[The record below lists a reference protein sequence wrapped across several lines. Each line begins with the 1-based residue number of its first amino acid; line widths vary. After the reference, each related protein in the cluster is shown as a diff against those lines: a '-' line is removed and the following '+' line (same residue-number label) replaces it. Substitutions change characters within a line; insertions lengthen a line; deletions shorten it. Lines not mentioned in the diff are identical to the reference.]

1 MKGFPFFKPL
11 LPALVLLGVG
21 CGGDSTDDRTPA
33 GDQLALSSVTI
44 GGQSGLSDFDDVSP
58 DAEIVLDF
66 TAALDAATVEAN
78 IYLLDAGGA
87 KVDASDVYDGA
98 KRVTLKPSAGLNA
111 YASYRLIVD
120 SGLKSA
126 AGEAILTGKVIRIRT
141 GLDTSDKFPQI
152 SDEELLTKVQQ
163 QTFRYFWEGAE
174 PTSGMARE
182 RTSSGATVTTGGTGF
197 GVMAMTVAAERGF
210 VTRSE
215 ACQRV
220 QRIVTFLAERAT
232 PYHGAFSHWIDGQTG
247 QTLPFSADDNGADLV
262 ETGLLFQGLLT
273 ARAYFDGADAAESK
287 LRADITTRL
296 AQEVR
301 AHPGDLHLRSQQL
314 LLQRA
319 SIGTVDAFCLHFVQQ
334 HFAMLD
340 VPPDFETADEA
351 DLARIEQETLAATLE
366 TAYQDPDF
374 RAFADLYDRGR
385 TDNTAGDAILDLYH
399 FTRALPHPAASL
411 AAFAAMW
418 QQDAPPK
425 DTLWGK
431 ELLGIALAR
440 AQGAKTLLESGA
452 AIAARDEAAD
462 RAYTAVMQDDAARVK
477 NLCYYLKESDWDKS
491 LAALDAVLTGWRRAG
506 SVKGGK
512 DANQCASAASQL
524 RDRAKDQMT
533 SLQKDVL
540 LCTAEEFA
548 ADRRRAA
555 PLVAALVRATQAFAD
570 SCFAAK
576 CAEKVLDYADYEH
589 LTLDLLLTESNERT
603 PLCATVSARYA
614 AVLVDEYQDTNA
626 LQDAIYFALA
636 RPEADNLF
644 FVGDIKQSIYRFRLA
659 DPGIFV
665 DKQQRWQPHPQP
677 APLPSTLALDA
688 NFRSAPGVIAGIN
701 YLFETFFSRG
711 LGGVDY
717 GDGQRL
723 VVGGDKDAAY
733 QGMCEID
740 VIDGADVD
748 GDAAVIARRI
758 AEMVGQGFPVRGK
771 DGPRPCR
778 YDDFCILLRGRKGFA
793 AYEGALR
800 TAGIPVFADSA
811 TDLLDEPHI
820 RPFAALLR
828 VIDNPAQDIPLAAV
842 LLSPMFP
849 YTADDLVA
857 LRRARPTGSLYGAVL
872 YSEPQRFALFTD
884 ALTEYRRLAR
894 TLPVDE
900 LIEELLART
909 GYLAAVGALPDGPRC
924 REDLLSFTAWAAGAG
939 RAGLPSLIRAMDA
952 AAANGGLSQSAG
964 GQTRPG
970 CVSIMTVH
978 RSKGLEFPV
987 VFVADTDHKF
997 NQSDAIRPVL
1007 THSRLGVGVMLRAP
1021 RAAKRF
1027 KTLPYA
1033 ALAQAI
1039 RTETLSEEMRVLYVA
1054 LTRAQDALIIT
1065 VPLKK
1070 TASSLKLPALCA
1082 AAEATGPEA
1091 MRSMTSWAGWILTAA
1106 LLHPDSSALWEY
1118 TSFLPHYGLHRAPLA
1133 IRVLPLPEET
1143 EQPPAPPAP
1152 AADPAVVEMLK
1163 ASFAWRSP
1171 REALEKVPA
1180 KVSVSAVAHAARP
1193 VALERPAFLQKTGMT
1208 GAERGTAIHAFMQ
1221 SVPFDGPA
1229 PDLDAEVRRQTDLQL
1244 LDPALADKLDLDAV
1258 RPFFASAVWRRIR
1271 LAKHILREEPFI
1283 TALPAAEVTPA
1294 AGQGSAAAAEVLVQ
1308 GIADLVLVFDEH
1320 AEILDYKTDRSRDA
1334 QYYIDEYAAQL
1345 RLYRRAFAQRL
1356 AVPVTKLTIYSFAIE
1371 DEIDVPLG

>member
-1 MKGFPFFKPL
+1 MPEQPKIKFTDAQAAAITARGGSL
-11 LPALVLLGVG
+11 LV
-21 CGGDSTDDRTPA
+21 
-33 GDQLALSSVTI
+33 
-44 GGQSGLSDFDDVSP
+44 
-58 DAEIVLDF
+58 
-66 TAALDAATVEAN
+66 
-78 IYLLDAGGA
+78 
-87 KVDASDVYDGA
+87 
-98 KRVTLKPSAGLNA
+98 
-111 YASYRLIVD
+111 
-120 SGLKSA
+120 SA
-126 AGEAILTGKVIRIRT
+126 AAGSGK
-141 GLDTSDKFPQI
+141 
-152 SDEELLTKVQQ
+152 
-163 QTFRYFWEGAE
+163 
-174 PTSGMARE
+174 
-182 RTSSGATVTTGGTGF
+182 
-197 GVMAMTVAAERGF
+197 
-210 VTRSE
+210 TR
-215 ACQRV
+215 V
-220 QRIVTFLAERAT
+220 
-232 PYHGAFSHWIDGQTG
+232 
-247 QTLPFSADDNGADLV
+247 LV
-262 ETGLLFQGLLT
+262 ERVVGLIT
-273 ARAYFDGADAAESK
+273 DPEHPADADSLLIMTFTNAAAAK

-301 AHPGDLHLRSQQL
+301 AHPGDRNLRRQQL

-340 VPPDFETADEA
+340 VPPDFETAEEA

-366 TAYQDPDF
+366 TAYNDPDF

-411 AAFAAMW
+411 KAFAEMW
-418 QQDAPPK
+418 QTDAPPQ
-425 DTLWGK
+425 DTPWGQ

-452 AIAARDEAAD
+452 AIAARDEKAD
-462 RAYTAVMQDDAARVK
+462 AAYTAVMQDDAARVE
-477 NLCYYLKESDWDKS
+477 NLCYRLAEKDWEGS
-491 LAALDAVLTGWRRAG
+491 LNALELALGGWRRAG
-506 SVKGGK
+506 AVKGGK
-512 DANQCASAASQL
+512 DSNQAASAASEL
-524 RDRAKDQMT
+524 RDRAKKQLE
-533 SLQKDVL
+533 SLRKDAL
-540 LCTAEEFA
+540 LCTGEEFA

-555 PLVAALVRATQAFAD
+555 PLVAALVRAAQTFAD

-589 LTLDLLLTESNERT
+589 LTLDLLLDEHNERT
-603 PLCATVSARYA
+603 PLCRTVSSRYR

-659 DPGIFV
+659 DPSIFV
-665 DKQQRWQPHPQP
+665 GKQQQWKPHPQP
-677 APLPSTLALDA
+677 APAPATLALDA

-701 YLFETFFSRG
+701 YLFETFFSKG

-723 VVGGDKDAAY
+723 VVGGDKNAAY
-733 QGMCEID
+733 QGMCEVD
-740 VIDGADVD
+740 VMDGADTE
-748 GDAAVIARRI
+748 AEAQHIARRI
-758 AEMVGQGFPVRGK
+758 AEMVQSGFAVRGK
-771 DGPRPCR
+771 EGVRPCR
-778 YDDFCILLRGRKGFA
+778 YDDFCILLRGRKGFPT
-793 AYEGALR
+793 YEGALR

-811 TDLLDEPHI
+811 ADLLDEPHI

-842 LLSPMFP
+842 LLSPLFP

-857 LRRARPTGSLYGAVL
+857 LRRACPQGSLYGAVL
-872 YSEPQRFALFTD
+872 GDAADRFAEFIA

-894 TLPVDE
+894 TLPVAE
-900 LIEELLART
+900 LLEELLART
-909 GYLAAVGALPDGPRC
+909 GYLAAVGALPDGARC
-924 REDLLSFTAWAAGAG
+924 REDLLSFTAWASGAG
-939 RAGLPSLIRAMDA
+939 RAGLPALIRAMDA
-952 AAANGGLSQSAG
+952 AAANGGLNQSAG

-1065 VPLKK
+1065 VPLKN
-1070 TASSLKLPALCA
+1070 TASSLKTPAVCA

-1091 MRSMTSWAGWILTAA
+1091 MRSMGSWAGWILTATM
-1106 LLHPDSSALWEY
+1106 LHPDSDALWNY
-1118 TSFLPHYGLHRAPLA
+1118 TSFLPHHRPTKVALG
-1133 IRVLPLPEET
+1133 IRLLPLPEQT

-1152 AADPAVVEMLK
+1152 AADPAAVARLR
-1163 ASFAWRSP
+1163 ASFAWQSP
-1171 REALEKVPA
+1171 RAALEKVPA
-1180 KVSVSAVAHAARP
+1180 KVSVSAVVHAARP
-1193 VALERPAFLQKTGMT
+1193 VALERPAFLQKSGMT

-1229 PDLDAEVRRQTDLQL
+1229 PDLTAEVRRQTELQL

-1258 RPFFASAVWRRIR
+1258 RPFFESAVWRRIR
-1271 LAKHILREEPFI
+1271 LAKQILREEPFI
-1283 TALPAAEVTPA
+1283 TALPAAEITPA

-1334 QYYIDEYAAQL
+1334 QFYVDEYAAQL

-1356 AVPVTKLTIYSFAIE
+1356 SVPVTKLTIYSFALA
-1371 DEIDVPLG
+1371 DEIDIPL

>member
-1 MKGFPFFKPL
+1 MPEQPKIKFTDAQAAAITARGGSL
-11 LPALVLLGVG
+11 LV
-21 CGGDSTDDRTPA
+21 
-33 GDQLALSSVTI
+33 
-44 GGQSGLSDFDDVSP
+44 
-58 DAEIVLDF
+58 
-66 TAALDAATVEAN
+66 
-78 IYLLDAGGA
+78 
-87 KVDASDVYDGA
+87 
-98 KRVTLKPSAGLNA
+98 
-111 YASYRLIVD
+111 
-120 SGLKSA
+120 SA
-126 AGEAILTGKVIRIRT
+126 AAGSGK
-141 GLDTSDKFPQI
+141 
-152 SDEELLTKVQQ
+152 
-163 QTFRYFWEGAE
+163 
-174 PTSGMARE
+174 
-182 RTSSGATVTTGGTGF
+182 
-197 GVMAMTVAAERGF
+197 
-210 VTRSE
+210 TR
-215 ACQRV
+215 V
-220 QRIVTFLAERAT
+220 
-232 PYHGAFSHWIDGQTG
+232 
-247 QTLPFSADDNGADLV
+247 LV
-262 ETGLLFQGLLT
+262 ERVVGLIT
-273 ARAYFDGADAAESK
+273 DPEHPADADSLLIMTFTNAAAAK

-301 AHPGDLHLRSQQL
+301 AHPGDRNLCRQQL

-340 VPPDFETADEA
+340 VPPDFETAEEA

-366 TAYQDPDF
+366 TAYNDPDF

-411 AAFAAMW
+411 KAFAEMW
-418 QQDAPPK
+418 QTDAPPQ
-425 DTLWGK
+425 DTPWGQ

-452 AIAARDEAAD
+452 AIAARDEKAD
-462 RAYTAVMQDDAARVK
+462 AAYTAVMQDDAARVE
-477 NLCYYLKESDWDKS
+477 NLCYRLAEKDWEGS
-491 LAALDAVLTGWRRAG
+491 LNALELALGGWRRAG
-506 SVKGGK
+506 AVKGGK
-512 DANQCASAASQL
+512 DGNQAASAASEL
-524 RDRAKDQMT
+524 RDRAKKQLE
-533 SLQKDVL
+533 SLRKDAL
-540 LCTAEEFA
+540 LCTGEEFA

-555 PLVAALVRATQAFAD
+555 PLVAALVRAAQTFAD

-589 LTLDLLLTESNERT
+589 LTLDLLLDEHNERT
-603 PLCATVSARYA
+603 PLCRTVSSHYR

-659 DPGIFV
+659 DPSIFV
-665 DKQQRWQPHPQP
+665 GKQQQWKPHPQP
-677 APLPSTLALDA
+677 APAPATLALDA

-701 YLFETFFSRG
+701 YLFETFFSKG

-723 VVGGDKDAAY
+723 VVGGDKNAAY
-733 QGMCEID
+733 QGMCEVD
-740 VIDGADVD
+740 VMDGADTE
-748 GDAAVIARRI
+748 AEAQHIARRI
-758 AEMVGQGFPVRGK
+758 AEMVQSGFAVRGRE
-771 DGPRPCR
+771 GVRPCR
-778 YDDFCILLRGRKGFA
+778 YDDFCILLRGRKGFPT
-793 AYEGALR
+793 YEGALR

-811 TDLLDEPHI
+811 ADLLDEPHI

-842 LLSPMFP
+842 LLSPLFP

-857 LRRARPTGSLYGAVL
+857 LRRACPQGSLYGAVL
-872 YSEPQRFALFTD
+872 GDAADRFAEFTA
-884 ALTEYRRLAR
+884 ALAEYRRLAR
-894 TLPVDE
+894 TLPVAE
-900 LIEELLART
+900 LLEELLART
-909 GYLAAVGALPDGPRC
+909 GYLAAVGALPDGARC
-924 REDLLSFTAWAAGAG
+924 REDLLSFTAWASGAG
-939 RAGLPSLIRAMDA
+939 RAGLPALIRAMDA
-952 AAANGGLSQSAG
+952 AAANGGLNQSAG

-1065 VPLKK
+1065 VPLKN
-1070 TASSLKLPALCA
+1070 TASSLKTPAVCA

-1091 MRSMTSWAGWILTAA
+1091 MRSMGSWAGWILTATM
-1106 LLHPDSSALWEY
+1106 LHPDSDALWNY
-1118 TSFLPHYGLHRAPLA
+1118 TSFLPHHRPTKVALG
-1133 IRVLPLPEET
+1133 IRLLPLPEQT

-1152 AADPAVVEMLK
+1152 AADPAAVARLR
-1163 ASFAWRSP
+1163 ASFAWQSP
-1171 REALEKVPA
+1171 RAALEKVPA
-1180 KVSVSAVAHAARP
+1180 KVSVSAVVHAARP
-1193 VALERPAFLQKTGMT
+1193 VALERPAFLQKSGMT

-1229 PDLDAEVRRQTDLQL
+1229 PDLTAEVRRQTELQL

-1258 RPFFASAVWRRIR
+1258 RPFFESAVWRRIR
-1271 LAKHILREEPFI
+1271 LAKQILREEPFI

-1334 QYYIDEYAAQL
+1334 QFYVDEYAAQL

-1356 AVPVTKLTIYSFAIE
+1356 SVPVTKLTIYSFALA
-1371 DEIDVPLG
+1371 DEIDIPL

>member
-1 MKGFPFFKPL
+1 MPEQPKIKFTDAQAAAITARGGSL
-11 LPALVLLGVG
+11 LV
-21 CGGDSTDDRTPA
+21 
-33 GDQLALSSVTI
+33 
-44 GGQSGLSDFDDVSP
+44 
-58 DAEIVLDF
+58 
-66 TAALDAATVEAN
+66 
-78 IYLLDAGGA
+78 
-87 KVDASDVYDGA
+87 
-98 KRVTLKPSAGLNA
+98 
-111 YASYRLIVD
+111 
-120 SGLKSA
+120 SA
-126 AGEAILTGKVIRIRT
+126 AAGSGK
-141 GLDTSDKFPQI
+141 
-152 SDEELLTKVQQ
+152 
-163 QTFRYFWEGAE
+163 
-174 PTSGMARE
+174 
-182 RTSSGATVTTGGTGF
+182 
-197 GVMAMTVAAERGF
+197 
-210 VTRSE
+210 TR
-215 ACQRV
+215 V
-220 QRIVTFLAERAT
+220 
-232 PYHGAFSHWIDGQTG
+232 
-247 QTLPFSADDNGADLV
+247 LV
-262 ETGLLFQGLLT
+262 ERVVGLIT
-273 ARAYFDGADAAESK
+273 DPEHPADADSLLIMTFTNAAAAK

-301 AHPGDLHLRSQQL
+301 AHPGDRNLRRQQL

-340 VPPDFETADEA
+340 VPPDFETAEEA

-366 TAYQDPDF
+366 TAYNDPDF

-411 AAFAAMW
+411 KAFAEMW
-418 QQDAPPK
+418 QTDAPPQ
-425 DTLWGK
+425 DTPWGQ

-452 AIAARDEAAD
+452 AIAARDEKAD
-462 RAYTAVMQDDAARVK
+462 AAYTAVMQDDAARVE
-477 NLCYYLKESDWDKS
+477 NLCYRLAEKDWEGS
-491 LAALDAVLTGWRRAG
+491 LNALELALGGWRRAG
-506 SVKGGK
+506 AVKGGK
-512 DANQCASAASQL
+512 DSNQAASAASEL
-524 RDRAKDQMT
+524 RDRAKKQLE
-533 SLQKDVL
+533 SLRKDAL
-540 LCTAEEFA
+540 LCTGEEFA

-555 PLVAALVRATQAFAD
+555 PLVAALVRAAQTFAD

-589 LTLDLLLTESNERT
+589 LTLDLLLDEHNERT
-603 PLCATVSARYA
+603 PLCRTVSGRYR

-659 DPGIFV
+659 DPSIFV
-665 DKQQRWQPHPQP
+665 GKQQQWKPHPQP
-677 APLPSTLALDA
+677 APAPATLALDA

-701 YLFETFFSRG
+701 YLFETFFSKG

-723 VVGGDKDAAY
+723 VVGGDKNAAY
-733 QGMCEID
+733 QGMCEVD
-740 VIDGADVD
+740 VMDGADTE
-748 GDAAVIARRI
+748 AEAQHIARRI
-758 AEMVGQGFPVRGK
+758 AEMVQSGFAVRGK
-771 DGPRPCR
+771 EGVRPCR
-778 YDDFCILLRGRKGFA
+778 YDDFCILLRGRKGFPT
-793 AYEGALR
+793 YEGALR

-811 TDLLDEPHI
+811 ADLLDEPHI

-842 LLSPMFP
+842 LLSPLFP

-857 LRRARPTGSLYGAVL
+857 LRRACPQGSLYGAVL
-872 YSEPQRFALFTD
+872 GDAADRFAEFTA

-894 TLPVDE
+894 TLPVAE
-900 LIEELLART
+900 LLEELLART
-909 GYLAAVGALPDGPRC
+909 GYLAAVGALPDGARC
-924 REDLLSFTAWAAGAG
+924 REDLLSFTAWASGAG
-939 RAGLPSLIRAMDA
+939 RAGLPALIRAMDA
-952 AAANGGLSQSAG
+952 AAANGGLNQSAG

-1065 VPLKK
+1065 VPLKN
-1070 TASSLKLPALCA
+1070 TASSLKTPAVCA

-1091 MRSMTSWAGWILTAA
+1091 MRSMGSWAGWILTATM
-1106 LLHPDSSALWEY
+1106 LHPDSDALWNY
-1118 TSFLPHYGLHRAPLA
+1118 TSFLPHHRPTKVALG
-1133 IRVLPLPEET
+1133 IRLLPLPEQT

-1152 AADPAVVEMLK
+1152 AADPAAVARLR
-1163 ASFAWRSP
+1163 ASFAWQSP
-1171 REALEKVPA
+1171 RAALEKVPA

-1193 VALERPAFLQKTGMT
+1193 VALERPAFLQKSGMT

-1229 PDLDAEVRRQTDLQL
+1229 PDLTAEVRRQTELQL

-1258 RPFFASAVWRRIR
+1258 RPFFESAVWRRIR
-1271 LAKHILREEPFI
+1271 LAKQILREEPFI
-1283 TALPAAEVTPA
+1283 TALPAAEITPT

-1334 QYYIDEYAAQL
+1334 QFYVDEYAAQL

-1356 AVPVTKLTIYSFAIE
+1356 SVPVTKLTIYSFAIG

>member
-1 MKGFPFFKPL
+1 MPEQPKIKFTDAQATAITARGGSL
-11 LPALVLLGVG
+11 LV
-21 CGGDSTDDRTPA
+21 
-33 GDQLALSSVTI
+33 
-44 GGQSGLSDFDDVSP
+44 
-58 DAEIVLDF
+58 
-66 TAALDAATVEAN
+66 
-78 IYLLDAGGA
+78 
-87 KVDASDVYDGA
+87 
-98 KRVTLKPSAGLNA
+98 
-111 YASYRLIVD
+111 
-120 SGLKSA
+120 SA
-126 AGEAILTGKVIRIRT
+126 AAGSGK
-141 GLDTSDKFPQI
+141 
-152 SDEELLTKVQQ
+152 
-163 QTFRYFWEGAE
+163 
-174 PTSGMARE
+174 
-182 RTSSGATVTTGGTGF
+182 
-197 GVMAMTVAAERGF
+197 
-210 VTRSE
+210 TR
-215 ACQRV
+215 V
-220 QRIVTFLAERAT
+220 
-232 PYHGAFSHWIDGQTG
+232 
-247 QTLPFSADDNGADLV
+247 LV
-262 ETGLLFQGLLT
+262 ERVVGLIT
-273 ARAYFDGADAAESK
+273 DPEHPADADSLLIMTFTNAAAAK

-301 AHPGDLHLRSQQL
+301 AHPGDRNLRRQQL

-340 VPPDFETADEA
+340 VPPDFETAEEA

-366 TAYQDPDF
+366 TAYNDPDF

-411 AAFAAMW
+411 KAFAEMW
-418 QQDAPPK
+418 QTDAPPQ
-425 DTLWGK
+425 DTPWGQ

-452 AIAARDEAAD
+452 AIAARDEMAD
-462 RAYTAVMQDDAARVK
+462 AAYTAVMQDDAARVE
-477 NLCYYLKESDWDKS
+477 NLCYRLAEKDWEGS
-491 LAALDAVLTGWRRAG
+491 LNALELALGGWRRAG
-506 SVKGGK
+506 AVKGGK
-512 DANQCASAASQL
+512 DSNQAASAASEL
-524 RDRAKDQMT
+524 RDRAKKQLE
-533 SLQKDVL
+533 SLRKDAL
-540 LCTAEEFA
+540 LCTGEEFA

-555 PLVAALVRATQAFAD
+555 PLVAALVRAAQTFAD

-589 LTLDLLLTESNERT
+589 LTLDLLLDEHNERT
-603 PLCATVSARYA
+603 PLCRTVSSHYR

-659 DPGIFV
+659 DPSIFV
-665 DKQQRWQPHPQP
+665 GKQQQWKPQPQP
-677 APLPSTLALDA
+677 APAPATLALDA

-701 YLFETFFSRG
+701 YLFETFFSKG

-723 VVGGDKDAAY
+723 VVGGDKNAAY
-733 QGMCEID
+733 QGMCEVD
-740 VIDGADVD
+740 VMDGADTE
-748 GDAAVIARRI
+748 AEAQHIARRI
-758 AEMVGQGFPVRGK
+758 AEMVQSGFAVRGK
-771 DGPRPCR
+771 EGVRPCR
-778 YDDFCILLRGRKGFA
+778 YDDFCILLRGRKGFPT
-793 AYEGALR
+793 YEGALR

-811 TDLLDEPHI
+811 ADLLDEPHI

-842 LLSPMFP
+842 LLSPLFP

-857 LRRARPTGSLYGAVL
+857 LRRACPQGSLYGAVL
-872 YSEPQRFALFTD
+872 GDAADRFTEFTA

-894 TLPVDE
+894 TLPVAE
-900 LIEELLART
+900 LLEELLART
-909 GYLAAVGALPDGPRC
+909 GYLAAVGALPDGARC
-924 REDLLSFTAWAAGAG
+924 REDLLSFTAWASGAG
-939 RAGLPSLIRAMDA
+939 RAGLPALIRAMDT
-952 AAANGGLSQSAG
+952 AAANGGLNQSAG

-1065 VPLKK
+1065 VPLKN
-1070 TASSLKLPALCA
+1070 TASSLKTPAVCA

-1091 MRSMTSWAGWILTAA
+1091 MRSMGSWAGWILTATM
-1106 LLHPDSSALWEY
+1106 LHPDSDALWNY
-1118 TSFLPHYGLHRAPLA
+1118 TSFLPHHRPTKVALG
-1133 IRVLPLPEET
+1133 IRLLPLPEQT
-1143 EQPPAPPAP
+1143 EQPPTPPAP
-1152 AADPAVVEMLK
+1152 AADPAAVARLR
-1163 ASFAWRSP
+1163 ASFAWQSP
-1171 REALEKVPA
+1171 RAALEKVPA
-1180 KVSVSAVAHAARP
+1180 KVSVSAVVHAARP
-1193 VALERPAFLQKTGMT
+1193 VALERPAFLQKSGMT

-1229 PDLDAEVRRQTDLQL
+1229 PDLTAEVRRQTELQL

-1258 RPFFASAVWRRIR
+1258 RPFFESAVWRRIR
-1271 LAKHILREEPFI
+1271 LAKQILREEPFI
-1283 TALPAAEVTPA
+1283 TALPAAEITPA

-1334 QYYIDEYAAQL
+1334 QFYVDEYAAQL

-1356 AVPVTKLTIYSFAIE
+1356 SVPVTKLTIYSFALA
-1371 DEIDVPLG
+1371 DEIDIPL

>member
-1 MKGFPFFKPL
+1 MPEQPKIKFTDAQAAAITARGGSL
-11 LPALVLLGVG
+11 LV
-21 CGGDSTDDRTPA
+21 
-33 GDQLALSSVTI
+33 
-44 GGQSGLSDFDDVSP
+44 
-58 DAEIVLDF
+58 
-66 TAALDAATVEAN
+66 
-78 IYLLDAGGA
+78 
-87 KVDASDVYDGA
+87 
-98 KRVTLKPSAGLNA
+98 
-111 YASYRLIVD
+111 
-120 SGLKSA
+120 SA
-126 AGEAILTGKVIRIRT
+126 AAGSGK
-141 GLDTSDKFPQI
+141 
-152 SDEELLTKVQQ
+152 
-163 QTFRYFWEGAE
+163 
-174 PTSGMARE
+174 
-182 RTSSGATVTTGGTGF
+182 
-197 GVMAMTVAAERGF
+197 
-210 VTRSE
+210 TR
-215 ACQRV
+215 V
-220 QRIVTFLAERAT
+220 
-232 PYHGAFSHWIDGQTG
+232 
-247 QTLPFSADDNGADLV
+247 LV
-262 ETGLLFQGLLT
+262 ERVVGLIT
-273 ARAYFDGADAAESK
+273 DPEHPADADSLLIMTFTNAAAAK

-301 AHPGDLHLRSQQL
+301 AHPGDRNLRRQQL

-340 VPPDFETADEA
+340 VPPDFETAEEA

-366 TAYQDPDF
+366 TAYNDPDF

-411 AAFAAMW
+411 KAFAEMW
-418 QQDAPPK
+418 QTDAPPQ
-425 DTLWGK
+425 DTPWGQ

-452 AIAARDEAAD
+452 AIAARDEKAD
-462 RAYTAVMQDDAARVK
+462 AAYTAVMQDDAARVE
-477 NLCYYLKESDWDKS
+477 NLCYRLAEKDWEGS
-491 LAALDAVLTGWRRAG
+491 LNALELALGGWRRAG
-506 SVKGGK
+506 AVKGGK
-512 DANQCASAASQL
+512 DSNQAASAASEL
-524 RDRAKDQMT
+524 RDRAKKQLE
-533 SLQKDVL
+533 SLRKDAL
-540 LCTAEEFA
+540 LCTGEEFA

-555 PLVAALVRATQAFAD
+555 PLVAALVRAAQTFAD

-589 LTLDLLLTESNERT
+589 LTLDLLLDEHNERT
-603 PLCATVSARYA
+603 PLCRTVSSRYR

-659 DPGIFV
+659 DPSIFV
-665 DKQQRWQPHPQP
+665 GKQQQWKPHPQP
-677 APLPSTLALDA
+677 APAPATLALDA

-701 YLFETFFSRG
+701 YLFETFFSKG

-723 VVGGDKDAAY
+723 VVGGDKNAAY
-733 QGMCEID
+733 QGMCEVD
-740 VIDGADVD
+740 VMDGADTE
-748 GDAAVIARRI
+748 AEAQHIARRI
-758 AEMVGQGFPVRGK
+758 AEMVQSGFAVRGK
-771 DGPRPCR
+771 EGVRPCR
-778 YDDFCILLRGRKGFA
+778 YDDFCILLRGRKGFPT
-793 AYEGALR
+793 YEGALR

-811 TDLLDEPHI
+811 ADLLDEPHI
-820 RPFAALLR
+820 RLFAALLR

-842 LLSPMFP
+842 LLSPLFP

-857 LRRARPTGSLYGAVL
+857 LRRACPQGSLYGAVL
-872 YSEPQRFALFTD
+872 GDAADRFAEFTA

-894 TLPVDE
+894 TLPVAE
-900 LIEELLART
+900 LLEELLART
-909 GYLAAVGALPDGPRC
+909 GYLAAVGALPDGARC
-924 REDLLSFTAWAAGAG
+924 REDLLSFTAWASGAG
-939 RAGLPSLIRAMDA
+939 RAGLPALIRAMDA
-952 AAANGGLSQSAG
+952 AAANGGLNQSAG

-1065 VPLKK
+1065 VPLKN
-1070 TASSLKLPALCA
+1070 TASSLKTPAVCA

-1091 MRSMTSWAGWILTAA
+1091 MRSMGSWAGWILTATM
-1106 LLHPDSSALWEY
+1106 LHPDSDALWNY
-1118 TSFLPHYGLHRAPLA
+1118 TSFLPHHRPTKVALG
-1133 IRVLPLPEET
+1133 IRLLPLPEQT

-1152 AADPAVVEMLK
+1152 AADPAAVARLR
-1163 ASFAWRSP
+1163 ASFAWQSP
-1171 REALEKVPA
+1171 RAALEKVPA
-1180 KVSVSAVAHAARP
+1180 KVSVSAVVHAARP
-1193 VALERPAFLQKTGMT
+1193 VALERPAFLQKSGMT

-1229 PDLDAEVRRQTDLQL
+1229 PDLTAEVRRQTELQL

-1258 RPFFASAVWRRIR
+1258 RPFFESAVWRRIR
-1271 LAKHILREEPFI
+1271 LAKQILREEPFI
-1283 TALPAAEVTPA
+1283 TALPAAEITPA

-1334 QYYIDEYAAQL
+1334 QFYVDEYAAQL

-1356 AVPVTKLTIYSFAIE
+1356 SVPVTKLTIYSFALA
-1371 DEIDVPLG
+1371 DEIDIPL

>member
-1 MKGFPFFKPL
+1 MPEQPKIKFTDAQAAAITARGGSL
-11 LPALVLLGVG
+11 LV
-21 CGGDSTDDRTPA
+21 
-33 GDQLALSSVTI
+33 
-44 GGQSGLSDFDDVSP
+44 
-58 DAEIVLDF
+58 
-66 TAALDAATVEAN
+66 
-78 IYLLDAGGA
+78 
-87 KVDASDVYDGA
+87 
-98 KRVTLKPSAGLNA
+98 
-111 YASYRLIVD
+111 
-120 SGLKSA
+120 SA
-126 AGEAILTGKVIRIRT
+126 AAGSGK
-141 GLDTSDKFPQI
+141 
-152 SDEELLTKVQQ
+152 
-163 QTFRYFWEGAE
+163 
-174 PTSGMARE
+174 
-182 RTSSGATVTTGGTGF
+182 
-197 GVMAMTVAAERGF
+197 
-210 VTRSE
+210 TR
-215 ACQRV
+215 V
-220 QRIVTFLAERAT
+220 
-232 PYHGAFSHWIDGQTG
+232 
-247 QTLPFSADDNGADLV
+247 LV
-262 ETGLLFQGLLT
+262 ERVVGLIT
-273 ARAYFDGADAAESK
+273 DPEHPADADSLLIMTFTNAAAAK

-301 AHPGDLHLRSQQL
+301 AHPGDRNLRRQQL

-340 VPPDFETADEA
+340 VPPDFETAEEA

-366 TAYQDPDF
+366 TAYNDPDF

-411 AAFAAMW
+411 KAFAEMW
-418 QQDAPPK
+418 QTDAPPQ
-425 DTLWGK
+425 DTPWGQ

-452 AIAARDEAAD
+452 AIAARDEKAD
-462 RAYTAVMQDDAARVK
+462 AAYTAVMQDDAARVE
-477 NLCYYLKESDWDKS
+477 NLCYRLAEKDWEGS
-491 LAALDAVLTGWRRAG
+491 LNALELALGGWRRAG
-506 SVKGGK
+506 AVKGGK
-512 DANQCASAASQL
+512 DSNQAASAASEL
-524 RDRAKDQMT
+524 RDRAKKQLE
-533 SLQKDVL
+533 SLRKDAL
-540 LCTAEEFA
+540 LCTGEEFA

-555 PLVAALVRATQAFAD
+555 PLVAALVRAAQTFAD

-589 LTLDLLLTESNERT
+589 LTLDLLLDEHNERT
-603 PLCATVSARYA
+603 PLCRTVSSRYR

-659 DPGIFV
+659 DPSIFV
-665 DKQQRWQPHPQP
+665 GKQQQWKPHPQP
-677 APLPSTLALDA
+677 APAPATLALDA

-701 YLFETFFSRG
+701 YLFETFFSKG

-723 VVGGDKDAAY
+723 VVGGDKNAAY
-733 QGMCEID
+733 QGMCEVD
-740 VIDGADVD
+740 VMDGADTE
-748 GDAAVIARRI
+748 AEAQHIARRI
-758 AEMVGQGFPVRGK
+758 AEMVQSGFAVRGK
-771 DGPRPCR
+771 EGVRPCR
-778 YDDFCILLRGRKGFA
+778 YDDFCILLRGRKGFPT
-793 AYEGALR
+793 YEGALR

-811 TDLLDEPHI
+811 ADLLDEPHI

-842 LLSPMFP
+842 LLSPLFP

-857 LRRARPTGSLYGAVL
+857 LRRACPQGSLYGAVL
-872 YSEPQRFALFTD
+872 GDAADRFAEFTA

-894 TLPVDE
+894 TLPVAE
-900 LIEELLART
+900 LLEELLART
-909 GYLAAVGALPDGPRC
+909 GYLAAVGALPDGARC
-924 REDLLSFTAWAAGAG
+924 REDLLSFTAWASGTG
-939 RAGLPSLIRAMDA
+939 RAGLPALIRAMDA
-952 AAANGGLSQSAG
+952 AAANGGLNQSAG

-1039 RTETLSEEMRVLYVA
+1039 RTETLNEEMRVLYVA

-1065 VPLKK
+1065 VPLKN
-1070 TASSLKLPALCA
+1070 TASSLKTPAVCA

-1091 MRSMTSWAGWILTAA
+1091 MRSMGSWAGWILTATM
-1106 LLHPDSSALWEY
+1106 LHPDSDALWNY
-1118 TSFLPHYGLHRAPLA
+1118 TSFLPHHRPTKVALG
-1133 IRVLPLPEET
+1133 IRLLPLPEQT

-1152 AADPAVVEMLK
+1152 AADPAAVARLR
-1163 ASFAWRSP
+1163 ASFAWQSP
-1171 REALEKVPA
+1171 RAALEKVPA
-1180 KVSVSAVAHAARP
+1180 KVSVSAVVHAARP
-1193 VALERPAFLQKTGMT
+1193 IALERPAFLQKSGMT

-1229 PDLDAEVRRQTDLQL
+1229 PDLTAEVRRQTELQL

-1258 RPFFASAVWRRIR
+1258 RPFFESAVWRRIR
-1271 LAKHILREEPFI
+1271 LAKQILREEPFI
-1283 TALPAAEVTPA
+1283 TALPAAEITPA

-1334 QYYIDEYAAQL
+1334 QFYVDEYAAQL

-1356 AVPVTKLTIYSFAIE
+1356 SVPVTKLTIYSFALA
-1371 DEIDVPLG
+1371 DEIDIPL

>member
-1 MKGFPFFKPL
+1 MPEQPKIQF
-11 LPALVLLGVG
+11 
-21 CGGDSTDDRTPA
+21 TPA
-33 GDQLALSSVTI
+33 QAAAI
-44 GGQSGLSDFDDVSP
+44 RARGGS
-58 DAEIVLDF
+58 
-66 TAALDAATVEAN
+66 
-78 IYLLDAGGA
+78 LL
-87 KVDASDVYDGA
+87 V
-98 KRVTLKPSAGLNA
+98 
-111 YASYRLIVD
+111 
-120 SGLKSA
+120 SA
-126 AGEAILTGKVIRIRT
+126 AAGSGK
-141 GLDTSDKFPQI
+141 
-152 SDEELLTKVQQ
+152 
-163 QTFRYFWEGAE
+163 
-174 PTSGMARE
+174 
-182 RTSSGATVTTGGTGF
+182 
-197 GVMAMTVAAERGF
+197 
-210 VTRSE
+210 TR
-215 ACQRV
+215 V
-220 QRIVTFLAERAT
+220 
-232 PYHGAFSHWIDGQTG
+232 
-247 QTLPFSADDNGADLV
+247 LV
-262 ETGLLFQGLLT
+262 ERVVGLIT
-273 ARAYFDGADAAESK
+273 DPEHPADADSLLIMTFTNAAAAK
-287 LRADITTRL
+287 LRADITARL

-301 AHPGDLHLRSQQL
+301 THPGNTNLRRQQL

-340 VPPDFETADEA
+340 VPPDFTTAEEA

-366 TAYQDPDF
+366 TAYQDADF

-385 TDNTAGDAILDLYH
+385 TDSTAGDAVLDLYH

-411 AAFAAMW
+411 TAFAEMW
-418 QQDAPPK
+418 QQEAPPQQ
-425 DTLWGK
+425 TEWGR

-440 AQGAKTLLESGA
+440 AQGVKALLDSGA
-452 AIAARDEAAD
+452 AIAARDEKAD
-462 RAYTAVMQDDAARVK
+462 AAYTAVMLDDAARVE
-477 NLCYYLKESDWDKS
+477 NLCYHLEQGDWDKCLS
-491 LAALDAVLTGWRRAG
+491 ALELVLSGWRAAG
-506 SVKGGK
+506 RIKGGK
-512 DANQCASAASQL
+512 DANQSAAAASEL
-524 RDRAKDQMT
+524 RDRAKKQLE
-533 SLQKDVL
+533 SLRRDAL

-555 PLVAALVRATQAFAD
+555 PLVAALVRVTQTFAD
-570 SCFAAK
+570 NCFAAK

-589 LTLDLLLTESNERT
+589 LTLDLLVNEHNERT
-603 PLCATVSARYA
+603 PLCRTVSSRYT

-665 DKQQRWQPHPQP
+665 GKQQQWKPHPQP
-677 APLPSTLALDA
+677 APSPATLALDA

-701 YLFETFFSRG
+701 YLFEVFFTQG
-711 LGGVDY
+711 LGGVPY

-723 VVGGDKDAAY
+723 VVGGDKSAAY
-733 QGMCEID
+733 QGLCEID
-740 VIDGADVD
+740 VIDGADTA
-748 GDAAVIARRI
+748 GDAAVIAGRI
-758 AEMVGQGFPVRGK
+758 AEMVKTGFAVRGK
-771 DGPRPCR
+771 EGVRPCR
-778 YDDFCILLRGRKGFA
+778 YEDFCILLRGRKGFA
-793 AYEGALR
+793 DYEGALR

-811 TDLLDEPHI
+811 ADLLDEPHI

-857 LRRARPTGSLYGAVL
+857 LRRARPNGSLYGAVL
-872 YSEPQRFALFTD
+872 GGEQARFAPFTE
-884 ALTEYRRLAR
+884 ALAEYRRLAR
-894 TLPVDE
+894 TLPAEE
-900 LIEELLART
+900 LLGELLART
-909 GYLAAVGALPDGPRC
+909 GYLAAVGALPDGLRC

-939 RAGLPSLIRAMDA
+939 RAGLPALIRAMDA
-952 AAANGGLSQSAG
+952 AAHNGGLNQSAG

-987 VFVADTDHKF
+987 VFVADTAHQF
-997 NQSDAIRPVL
+997 NQSDAVRPVL

-1021 RAAKRF
+1021 RAAKRC

-1065 VPLKK
+1065 VPLKR
-1070 TASSLKLPALCA
+1070 TDSALKLPALCA
-1082 AAEATGPEA
+1082 AAEATGPES
-1091 MRSMTSWAGWILTAA
+1091 MRGMASWAGWLLTAA
-1106 LLHPDSSALWEY
+1106 MLHPGSDALWAH
-1118 TSFLPHYGLHRAPLA
+1118 TNFLPHHRKTGVPLD
-1133 IRVLPLPEET
+1133 IRLLPLPEKT
-1143 EQPPAPPAP
+1143 EQPPAPPAA
-1152 AADPAVVEMLK
+1152 AADPALVAQLR
-1163 ASFAWRSP
+1163 ASFAWQSP
-1171 REALEKVPA
+1171 RAALEKVPA

-1193 VALERPAFLQKTGMT
+1193 VALERPAFLQKSGMT

-1229 PDLDAEVRRQTDLQL
+1229 PDLAAEVQRQTRLQL
-1244 LDPALADKLDLDAV
+1244 LDAALADKLDLDAV
-1258 RPFFASAVWRRIR
+1258 RPFFDSAVWRRIR
-1271 LAKHILREEPFI
+1271 LARRILREEPFI
-1283 TALPAAEVTPA
+1283 TALPAADITPA
-1294 AGQGSAAAAEVLVQ
+1294 AQQGSAAGAEVLVQ

-1356 AVPVTKLTIYSFAIE
+1356 SVPVTKLTIYSFAIG

>member
-1 MKGFPFFKPL
+1 MPEQPKIKFTDAQAAAITARGGSL
-11 LPALVLLGVG
+11 LV
-21 CGGDSTDDRTPA
+21 
-33 GDQLALSSVTI
+33 
-44 GGQSGLSDFDDVSP
+44 
-58 DAEIVLDF
+58 
-66 TAALDAATVEAN
+66 
-78 IYLLDAGGA
+78 
-87 KVDASDVYDGA
+87 
-98 KRVTLKPSAGLNA
+98 
-111 YASYRLIVD
+111 
-120 SGLKSA
+120 SA
-126 AGEAILTGKVIRIRT
+126 AAGSGK
-141 GLDTSDKFPQI
+141 
-152 SDEELLTKVQQ
+152 
-163 QTFRYFWEGAE
+163 
-174 PTSGMARE
+174 
-182 RTSSGATVTTGGTGF
+182 
-197 GVMAMTVAAERGF
+197 
-210 VTRSE
+210 TR
-215 ACQRV
+215 V
-220 QRIVTFLAERAT
+220 
-232 PYHGAFSHWIDGQTG
+232 
-247 QTLPFSADDNGADLV
+247 LV
-262 ETGLLFQGLLT
+262 ERVVGLIT
-273 ARAYFDGADAAESK
+273 DPEHPADADSLLIMTFTNAAAAK

-301 AHPGDLHLRSQQL
+301 AYPGDRNLRRQQL

-340 VPPDFETADEA
+340 VPPDFETAEEA

-366 TAYQDPDF
+366 TAYNDPDF

-411 AAFAAMW
+411 KAFAEMW
-418 QQDAPPK
+418 QTDAPPQ
-425 DTLWGK
+425 DTPWGQ

-452 AIAARDEAAD
+452 AIAARDEKAD
-462 RAYTAVMQDDAARVK
+462 AAYTAVMQDDAARVE
-477 NLCYYLKESDWDKS
+477 NLCYRLAEKDWEGS
-491 LAALDAVLTGWRRAG
+491 LNALELALGGWRRAG
-506 SVKGGK
+506 AVKGGK
-512 DANQCASAASQL
+512 DSNQAASAASEL
-524 RDRAKDQMT
+524 RDRAKKQLE
-533 SLQKDVL
+533 SLRKDAL
-540 LCTAEEFA
+540 LCTGEEFA

-555 PLVAALVRATQAFAD
+555 PLVAALVRAAQTFAD

-589 LTLDLLLTESNERT
+589 LTLDLLLDEHNERT
-603 PLCATVSARYA
+603 PLCRTVSSRYR

-659 DPGIFV
+659 DPSIFV
-665 DKQQRWQPHPQP
+665 GKQQQWKPHPQP
-677 APLPSTLALDA
+677 APAPATLALDA

-701 YLFETFFSRG
+701 YLFETFFSKG

-723 VVGGDKDAAY
+723 VVGGDKNAAY
-733 QGMCEID
+733 QGMCEVD
-740 VIDGADVD
+740 VMDGADTE
-748 GDAAVIARRI
+748 AEAQHIARRI
-758 AEMVGQGFPVRGK
+758 AEMVQSGFAVRGK
-771 DGPRPCR
+771 EGVRPCR
-778 YDDFCILLRGRKGFA
+778 YDDFCILLRGRKGFPT
-793 AYEGALR
+793 YEGALR

-811 TDLLDEPHI
+811 ADLLDEPHI

-842 LLSPMFP
+842 LLSPLVP

-857 LRRARPTGSLYGAVL
+857 LRRACPQGSLYGAVL
-872 YSEPQRFALFTD
+872 GDAADRFAEFTA

-894 TLPVDE
+894 TLPVAE
-900 LIEELLART
+900 LLEELLART
-909 GYLAAVGALPDGPRC
+909 GYLAAVGALPDGARC
-924 REDLLSFTAWAAGAG
+924 REDLLSFTAWASGAG
-939 RAGLPSLIRAMDA
+939 RAGLPALIRAMDA
-952 AAANGGLSQSAG
+952 AAANGGLNQSAG

-1065 VPLKK
+1065 VPLKN
-1070 TASSLKLPALCA
+1070 TASSLKTPAVCA

-1091 MRSMTSWAGWILTAA
+1091 MRSMGSWAGWILTATM
-1106 LLHPDSSALWEY
+1106 LHPDSDALWNY
-1118 TSFLPHYGLHRAPLA
+1118 TSFLPHHRPTKVALG
-1133 IRVLPLPEET
+1133 IRLLPLPEQT

-1152 AADPAVVEMLK
+1152 AADPAAVARLR
-1163 ASFAWRSP
+1163 ASFAWQSP
-1171 REALEKVPA
+1171 RAALEKVPA

-1193 VALERPAFLQKTGMT
+1193 VALERPAFLQKSGMT

-1229 PDLDAEVRRQTDLQL
+1229 PDLTAEVRRQTELQL

-1258 RPFFASAVWRRIR
+1258 RPFFESAVWRRIR
-1271 LAKHILREEPFI
+1271 LAKQILREEPFI
-1283 TALPAAEVTPA
+1283 TALPAAEITPT

-1334 QYYIDEYAAQL
+1334 QFYVDEYAAQL

-1356 AVPVTKLTIYSFAIE
+1356 SVPVTKLTIYSFALA
-1371 DEIDVPLG
+1371 DEIDIPL

>member
-1 MKGFPFFKPL
+1 MISFSANVKREL
-11 LPALVLLGVG
+11 
-21 CGGDSTDDRTPA
+21 CRTAP
-33 GDQLALSSVTI
+33 
-44 GGQSGLSDFDDVSP
+44 
-58 DAEIVLDF
+58 
-66 TAALDAATVEAN
+66 
-78 IYLLDAGGA
+78 GA
-87 KVDASDVYDGA
+87 KCCALAEMLGALLYANHFSASC
-98 KRVTLKPSAGLNA
+98 
-111 YASYRLIVD
+111 I
-120 SGLKSA
+120 
-126 AGEAILTGKVIRIRT
+126 
-141 GLDTSDKFPQI
+141 
-152 SDEELLTKVQQ
+152 
-163 QTFRYFWEGAE
+163 
-174 PTSGMARE
+174 
-182 RTSSGATVTTGGTGF
+182 
-197 GVMAMTVAAERGF
+197 
-210 VTRSE
+210 
-215 ACQRV
+215 
-220 QRIVTFLAERAT
+220 RIVTENPEFAAR
-232 PYHGAFSHWIDGQTG
+232 
-247 QTLPFSADDNGADLV
+247 LP
-262 ETGLLFQGLLT
+262 
-273 ARAYFDGADAAESK
+273 R
-287 LRADITTRL
+287 
-296 AQEVR
+296 
-301 AHPGDLHLRSQQL
+301 
-314 LLQRA
+314 LLQR
-319 SIGTVDAFCLHFVQQ
+319 GFGLRFDALPEPEAQGKRVLVLEDPEKISHVFTLCGFSAESSLALHVN
-334 HFAMLD
+334 
-340 VPPDFETADEA
+340 
-351 DLARIEQETLAATLE
+351 LALLE
-366 TAYQDPDF
+366 NDCCR
-374 RAFADLYDRGR
+374 RAFLRGAFLAGGSV
-385 TDNTAGDAILDLYH
+385 TDPAKRYH
-399 FTRALPHPAASL
+399 LEFSTSHRRVCAE
-411 AAFAAMW
+411 
-418 QQDAPPK
+418 
-425 DTLWGK
+425 TG
-431 ELLGIALAR
+431 
-440 AQGAKTLLESGA
+440 TLLLEMG
-452 AIAARDEAAD
+452 
-462 RAYTAVMQDDAARVK
+462 
-477 NLCYYLKESDWDKS
+477 
-491 LAALDAVLTGWRRAG
+491 LTPKQTERKG
-506 SVKGGK
+506 S
-512 DANQCASAASQL
+512 SIL
-524 RDRAKDQMT
+524 
-533 SLQKDVL
+533 
-540 LCTAEEFA
+540 
-548 ADRRRAA
+548 
-555 PLVAALVRATQAFAD
+555 
-570 SCFAAK
+570 
-576 CAEKVLDYADYEH
+576 
-589 LTLDLLLTESNERT
+589 
-603 PLCATVSARYA
+603 
-614 AVLVDEYQDTNA
+614 
-626 LQDAIYFALA
+626 YF
-636 RPEADNLF
+636 
-644 FVGDIKQSIYRFRLA
+644 KQS
-659 DPGIFV
+659 
-665 DKQQRWQPHPQP
+665 
-677 APLPSTLALDA
+677 
-688 NFRSAPGVIAGIN
+688 
-701 YLFETFFSRG
+701 ET
-711 LGGVDY
+711 
-717 GDGQRL
+717 
-723 VVGGDKDAAY
+723 
-733 QGMCEID
+733 
-740 VIDGADVD
+740 
-748 GDAAVIARRI
+748 
-758 AEMVGQGFPVRGK
+758 
-771 DGPRPCR
+771 
-778 YDDFCILLRGRKGFA
+778 
-793 AYEGALR
+793 
-800 TAGIPVFADSA
+800 
-811 TDLLDEPHI
+811 
-820 RPFAALLR
+820 
-828 VIDNPAQDIPLAAV
+828 
-842 LLSPMFP
+842 
-849 YTADDLVA
+849 
-857 LRRARPTGSLYGAVL
+857 
-872 YSEPQRFALFTD
+872 
-884 ALTEYRRLAR
+884 
-894 TLPVDE
+894 
-900 LIEELLART
+900 IEELLART

-1271 LAKHILREEPFI
+1271 LAKQILREEPFI

-1294 AGQGSAAAAEVLVQ
+1294 AGQGRAAAAEVLVQ

-1371 DEIDVPLG
+1371 DEIDVPLA

>member
-1 MKGFPFFKPL
+1 MPEQPKIKFTDAQAAAITARGGSL
-11 LPALVLLGVG
+11 LV
-21 CGGDSTDDRTPA
+21 
-33 GDQLALSSVTI
+33 
-44 GGQSGLSDFDDVSP
+44 
-58 DAEIVLDF
+58 
-66 TAALDAATVEAN
+66 
-78 IYLLDAGGA
+78 
-87 KVDASDVYDGA
+87 
-98 KRVTLKPSAGLNA
+98 
-111 YASYRLIVD
+111 
-120 SGLKSA
+120 SA
-126 AGEAILTGKVIRIRT
+126 AAGSGK
-141 GLDTSDKFPQI
+141 
-152 SDEELLTKVQQ
+152 
-163 QTFRYFWEGAE
+163 
-174 PTSGMARE
+174 
-182 RTSSGATVTTGGTGF
+182 
-197 GVMAMTVAAERGF
+197 
-210 VTRSE
+210 TR
-215 ACQRV
+215 V
-220 QRIVTFLAERAT
+220 
-232 PYHGAFSHWIDGQTG
+232 
-247 QTLPFSADDNGADLV
+247 LV
-262 ETGLLFQGLLT
+262 ERVVGLIT
-273 ARAYFDGADAAESK
+273 DPEHPADADSLLIMTFTNAAAAK

-301 AHPGDLHLRSQQL
+301 AHPGDRNLRRQQL

-340 VPPDFETADEA
+340 VPPDFETAEEA

-366 TAYQDPDF
+366 TAYNDPDF

-411 AAFAAMW
+411 TAFAEMW
-418 QQDAPPK
+418 QTDAPPQ
-425 DTLWGK
+425 DTPWGQ

-452 AIAARDEAAD
+452 AIAARDEKAD
-462 RAYTAVMQDDAARVK
+462 AAYTAVMQDDAARVE
-477 NLCYYLKESDWDKS
+477 NLCYRLAEKDWEGS
-491 LAALDAVLTGWRRAG
+491 LNALELALGGWRRAG
-506 SVKGGK
+506 AVKGGK
-512 DANQCASAASQL
+512 DSNQAASAASEL
-524 RDRAKDQMT
+524 RDRAKKQLE
-533 SLQKDVL
+533 SLRKDAL
-540 LCTAEEFA
+540 LCTGEEFA

-555 PLVAALVRATQAFAD
+555 PLVAALVRAAQTFAD

-589 LTLDLLLTESNERT
+589 LTLDLLLDEHNERT
-603 PLCATVSARYA
+603 PLCRTVSSRYR

-659 DPGIFV
+659 DPSIFV
-665 DKQQRWQPHPQP
+665 GKQQQWKPHPQP
-677 APLPSTLALDA
+677 APAPATLALDA

-701 YLFETFFSRG
+701 YLFETFFSKG

-723 VVGGDKDAAY
+723 VVGGDKNAAY
-733 QGMCEID
+733 QGMCEVD
-740 VIDGADVD
+740 VMDGADTE
-748 GDAAVIARRI
+748 AEAQHIARRI
-758 AEMVGQGFPVRGK
+758 AEMVQSGFAVRGK
-771 DGPRPCR
+771 EGVRPCR
-778 YDDFCILLRGRKGFA
+778 YDDFCILLRGRKGFPT
-793 AYEGALR
+793 YEGALR

-811 TDLLDEPHI
+811 ADLLDEPHI

-842 LLSPMFP
+842 LLSPLFP

-857 LRRARPTGSLYGAVL
+857 LRRACPQGSLYGAVL
-872 YSEPQRFALFTD
+872 GDAADRFAEFTA

-894 TLPVDE
+894 TLPVAE
-900 LIEELLART
+900 LLEELLART
-909 GYLAAVGALPDGPRC
+909 GYLAAVGALPDGARC
-924 REDLLSFTAWAAGAG
+924 REDLLSFTAWASGTG
-939 RAGLPSLIRAMDA
+939 RAGLPALIRAMDA
-952 AAANGGLSQSAG
+952 AAANGGLNQSAG

-1065 VPLKK
+1065 VPLKN
-1070 TASSLKLPALCA
+1070 TASSLKTPAVCA

-1091 MRSMTSWAGWILTAA
+1091 MRSMGSWAGWILTATM
-1106 LLHPDSSALWEY
+1106 LHPDSDALWNY
-1118 TSFLPHYGLHRAPLA
+1118 TSFLPHHRPTKVALG
-1133 IRVLPLPEET
+1133 IRLLPLPEQT

-1152 AADPAVVEMLK
+1152 AADPAAVARLR
-1163 ASFAWRSP
+1163 ASFAWQSP
-1171 REALEKVPA
+1171 RAALEKVPA
-1180 KVSVSAVAHAARP
+1180 KVSVSAVVHAARP
-1193 VALERPAFLQKTGMT
+1193 IALERPAFLQKSGMT

-1229 PDLDAEVRRQTDLQL
+1229 PDLTAEVRRQTELQL

-1258 RPFFASAVWRRIR
+1258 RPFFESAVWRRIR
-1271 LAKHILREEPFI
+1271 LAKQILREEPFI
-1283 TALPAAEVTPA
+1283 TALPAAEITPA

-1334 QYYIDEYAAQL
+1334 QFYVDEYAAQL

-1356 AVPVTKLTIYSFAIE
+1356 SVPVTKLTIYSFALA
-1371 DEIDVPLG
+1371 DEIDIPL

>member
-1 MKGFPFFKPL
+1 MPEQPKIKFTDAQAAAITARGGSL
-11 LPALVLLGVG
+11 LV
-21 CGGDSTDDRTPA
+21 
-33 GDQLALSSVTI
+33 
-44 GGQSGLSDFDDVSP
+44 
-58 DAEIVLDF
+58 
-66 TAALDAATVEAN
+66 
-78 IYLLDAGGA
+78 
-87 KVDASDVYDGA
+87 
-98 KRVTLKPSAGLNA
+98 
-111 YASYRLIVD
+111 
-120 SGLKSA
+120 SA
-126 AGEAILTGKVIRIRT
+126 AAGSGK
-141 GLDTSDKFPQI
+141 
-152 SDEELLTKVQQ
+152 
-163 QTFRYFWEGAE
+163 
-174 PTSGMARE
+174 
-182 RTSSGATVTTGGTGF
+182 
-197 GVMAMTVAAERGF
+197 
-210 VTRSE
+210 TR
-215 ACQRV
+215 V
-220 QRIVTFLAERAT
+220 
-232 PYHGAFSHWIDGQTG
+232 
-247 QTLPFSADDNGADLV
+247 LV
-262 ETGLLFQGLLT
+262 ERVVGLIT
-273 ARAYFDGADAAESK
+273 DPEHPADADSLLIMTFTNAAAAK

-301 AHPGDLHLRSQQL
+301 AHPGDRNLRRQQL

-340 VPPDFETADEA
+340 VPPDFETAEEA

-366 TAYQDPDF
+366 TAYNDPDF

-411 AAFAAMW
+411 KAFAEMW
-418 QQDAPPK
+418 QTDAPPQ
-425 DTLWGK
+425 DTPWGQ

-452 AIAARDEAAD
+452 AIAARDEMAD
-462 RAYTAVMQDDAARVK
+462 AAYTAVMQDDAARVE
-477 NLCYYLKESDWDKS
+477 NLCYRLAEKDWEGS
-491 LAALDAVLTGWRRAG
+491 LNALELALGGWRRAG
-506 SVKGGK
+506 AVKGGK
-512 DANQCASAASQL
+512 DSNQAASAASEL
-524 RDRAKDQMT
+524 RDRAKKQLE
-533 SLQKDVL
+533 SLRKDAL
-540 LCTAEEFA
+540 LCTGEVFA

-555 PLVAALVRATQAFAD
+555 PLVAALVRAAQTFAD

-589 LTLDLLLTESNERT
+589 LTLDLLLDEHNERT
-603 PLCATVSARYA
+603 PLCRTVSSRYR

-659 DPGIFV
+659 DPSIFV
-665 DKQQRWQPHPQP
+665 GKQQQWKPHPQP
-677 APLPSTLALDA
+677 APAPATLALDA

-701 YLFETFFSRG
+701 YLFETFFSKG

-723 VVGGDKDAAY
+723 VVGGDKNAAY
-733 QGMCEID
+733 QGMCEVD
-740 VIDGADVD
+740 VMNGADTE
-748 GDAAVIARRI
+748 AEAQHIARRI
-758 AEMVGQGFPVRGK
+758 AEMVQSGFAVRGK
-771 DGPRPCR
+771 EGVRPCR
-778 YDDFCILLRGRKGFA
+778 YDDFCILLRGRKGFPT
-793 AYEGALR
+793 YEGALR

-811 TDLLDEPHI
+811 ADLLDEPHI

-842 LLSPMFP
+842 LLSPLFP

-857 LRRARPTGSLYGAVL
+857 LRRACPQGSLYGAVL
-872 YSEPQRFALFTD
+872 GDAADRFAEFTA

-894 TLPVDE
+894 TLPVAE
-900 LIEELLART
+900 LLEELLART
-909 GYLAAVGALPDGPRC
+909 GYLAAVGALPDGARC
-924 REDLLSFTAWAAGAG
+924 REDLLSFTAWASGAG
-939 RAGLPSLIRAMDA
+939 RAGLPALIRAMDA
-952 AAANGGLSQSAG
+952 AAANGGLNQSAG

-1065 VPLKK
+1065 VPLKN
-1070 TASSLKLPALCA
+1070 TASSLKTPAVCA

-1091 MRSMTSWAGWILTAA
+1091 MRSMGSWAGWILTATM
-1106 LLHPDSSALWEY
+1106 LHPDSDALWNY
-1118 TSFLPHYGLHRAPLA
+1118 TSFLPHHRPTKVALG
-1133 IRVLPLPEET
+1133 IRLLPLPEQT

-1152 AADPAVVEMLK
+1152 AADPAAVARLR
-1163 ASFAWRSP
+1163 ASFAWQSP
-1171 REALEKVPA
+1171 RAALEKVPA
-1180 KVSVSAVAHAARP
+1180 KVSVSAVVHAARP
-1193 VALERPAFLQKTGMT
+1193 VALERPAFLQKSGMT

-1229 PDLDAEVRRQTDLQL
+1229 PDLTAEVRRQTELQL

-1258 RPFFASAVWRRIR
+1258 RPFFESAVWRRIR
-1271 LAKHILREEPFI
+1271 LAKQILREEPFI
-1283 TALPAAEVTPA
+1283 TALPAAEITPA

-1334 QYYIDEYAAQL
+1334 QFYVDEYAAQL

-1356 AVPVTKLTIYSFAIE
+1356 TVPVTKLTIYSFALA
-1371 DEIDVPLG
+1371 DEIDIPL

>member
-1 MKGFPFFKPL
+1 MPEQPKIKFTDAQAAAITARGGSL
-11 LPALVLLGVG
+11 LV
-21 CGGDSTDDRTPA
+21 
-33 GDQLALSSVTI
+33 
-44 GGQSGLSDFDDVSP
+44 
-58 DAEIVLDF
+58 
-66 TAALDAATVEAN
+66 
-78 IYLLDAGGA
+78 
-87 KVDASDVYDGA
+87 
-98 KRVTLKPSAGLNA
+98 
-111 YASYRLIVD
+111 
-120 SGLKSA
+120 SA
-126 AGEAILTGKVIRIRT
+126 AAGSGK
-141 GLDTSDKFPQI
+141 
-152 SDEELLTKVQQ
+152 
-163 QTFRYFWEGAE
+163 
-174 PTSGMARE
+174 
-182 RTSSGATVTTGGTGF
+182 
-197 GVMAMTVAAERGF
+197 
-210 VTRSE
+210 TR
-215 ACQRV
+215 V
-220 QRIVTFLAERAT
+220 
-232 PYHGAFSHWIDGQTG
+232 
-247 QTLPFSADDNGADLV
+247 LV
-262 ETGLLFQGLLT
+262 ERVVGLIT
-273 ARAYFDGADAAESK
+273 DPEHPADADSLLIMTFTNAAAAK

-296 AQEVR
+296 TQEVR
-301 AHPGDLHLRSQQL
+301 AHPGDRNLRRQQL

-340 VPPDFETADEA
+340 VPPDFETAEEA

-366 TAYQDPDF
+366 TAYNDPDF

-411 AAFAAMW
+411 KAFAEMW
-418 QQDAPPK
+418 QTDAPPQ
-425 DTLWGK
+425 DTPWGQ

-452 AIAARDEAAD
+452 AIAARDEMAD
-462 RAYTAVMQDDAARVK
+462 AAYTAVMQDDAARVE
-477 NLCYYLKESDWDKS
+477 NLCYRLAEKDWEGS
-491 LAALDAVLTGWRRAG
+491 LNALELALGGWRRAG
-506 SVKGGK
+506 AVKGGK
-512 DANQCASAASQL
+512 DSNQAASAASEL
-524 RDRAKDQMT
+524 RDRAKKQLE
-533 SLQKDVL
+533 SLRKDAL
-540 LCTAEEFA
+540 LCTGEEFA
-548 ADRRRAA
+548 ADCRRAA
-555 PLVAALVRATQAFAD
+555 PLVAALVRAAQTFAD

-589 LTLDLLLTESNERT
+589 LTLDLLLDEHNERT
-603 PLCATVSARYA
+603 PLCRTVSGRYR

-636 RPEADNLF
+636 QPEADNLF

-659 DPGIFV
+659 DPSIFV
-665 DKQQRWQPHPQP
+665 GKQQQWKSHPQP
-677 APLPSTLALDA
+677 APAPATLALDA

-701 YLFETFFSRG
+701 YLFETFFSKG

-723 VVGGDKDAAY
+723 VVGGDKNAAY
-733 QGMCEID
+733 QGMCEVD
-740 VIDGADVD
+740 VMDGADTE
-748 GDAAVIARRI
+748 AEAQHIARRI
-758 AEMVGQGFPVRGK
+758 AEMMQSGFAVRGK
-771 DGPRPCR
+771 EGVRPCR
-778 YDDFCILLRGRKGFA
+778 YDDFCILLRGRKGFPT
-793 AYEGALR
+793 YEGALR

-811 TDLLDEPHI
+811 ADLLDEPHI

-842 LLSPMFP
+842 LLSPLFP

-857 LRRARPTGSLYGAVL
+857 LRRACPQGSLYGAVL
-872 YSEPQRFALFTD
+872 GDAADRFAEFTA

-894 TLPVDE
+894 TLPVAE
-900 LIEELLART
+900 LLEELLART
-909 GYLAAVGALPDGPRC
+909 GYLAAVGALPDGARC
-924 REDLLSFTAWAAGAG
+924 REDLLSFTAWASGAG
-939 RAGLPSLIRAMDA
+939 RAGLPALIRAMDA
-952 AAANGGLSQSAG
+952 AAANGGLNQSAG

-1065 VPLKK
+1065 VPLKN
-1070 TASSLKLPALCA
+1070 TASLLKTPAVCA

-1091 MRSMTSWAGWILTAA
+1091 MRSMGSWAGWILTATM
-1106 LLHPDSSALWEY
+1106 LHPDSDALWNY
-1118 TSFLPHYGLHRAPLA
+1118 TSFLPHHRPTKVALG
-1133 IRVLPLPEET
+1133 IRLLPLPEQT

-1152 AADPAVVEMLK
+1152 AADPAAVARLR
-1163 ASFAWRSP
+1163 ASFAWQSP
-1171 REALEKVPA
+1171 RAALEKVPA
-1180 KVSVSAVAHAARP
+1180 KVSVSAVVHAARP
-1193 VALERPAFLQKTGMT
+1193 VALERPAFLQKSGMT

-1229 PDLDAEVRRQTDLQL
+1229 PDLTAEVRRQTELQL

-1258 RPFFASAVWRRIR
+1258 RPFFESAVWRRIR
-1271 LAKHILREEPFI
+1271 LAKQILREEPFI

-1294 AGQGSAAAAEVLVQ
+1294 AGQGSAAEAEVLVQ

-1334 QYYIDEYAAQL
+1334 QFYVDEYAAQL

-1356 AVPVTKLTIYSFAIE
+1356 SVPVTKLTIYSFALA
-1371 DEIDVPLG
+1371 DEIDIPL